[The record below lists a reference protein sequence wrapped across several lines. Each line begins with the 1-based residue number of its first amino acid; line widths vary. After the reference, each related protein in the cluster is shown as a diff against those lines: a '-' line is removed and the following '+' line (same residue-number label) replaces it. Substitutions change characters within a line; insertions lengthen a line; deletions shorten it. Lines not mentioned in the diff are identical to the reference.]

1 MAQKYKIR
9 NLLKNFPFCSEK
21 IKSSKKSNKK
31 FSNIKYLSELPFFY
45 KKPNELTNKQLSE
58 ALPFPPKRPKR
69 PKRLTKHQ
77 IQQNI
82 LPFYDIVGISKR
94 ERAFSGYAETYNV
107 EVTDRISLDDS
118 LFLVKRSIND
128 FLKDLLREKSGFK
141 HVLSAI
147 ITLKKME

>member
-69 PKRLTKHQ
+69 PKR
-77 IQQNI
+77 
-82 LPFYDIVGISKR
+82 

>member
-82 LPFYDIVGISKR
+82 LPFYDRNFEKR
-94 ERAFSGYAETYNV
+94 
-107 EVTDRISLDDS
+107 
-118 LFLVKRSIND
+118 
-128 FLKDLLREKSGFK
+128 KSF
-141 HVLSAI
+141 
-147 ITLKKME
+147 